1 MTERNEA
8 VRGALAHDRV
18 VDVTTR
24 GRKSGEPR
32 RIEIFGA
39 ASNNKRLGE
48 EKEKAAEPA

>member
-1 MTERNEA
+1 M
-8 VRGALAHDRV
+8 
-18 VDVTTR
+18 
-24 GRKSGEPR
+24 KPR